1 MLIYSSEILS
11 IIKEY
16 IETGVIDIV
25 SLFNNESNSVDI
37 DELVDAFCYLLALY
51 KPDNFPTEYWFA
63 TLTENCILE
72 QWKKGNTP
80 IDDRWLIDI
89 TDLAYHAFE
98 YSPRIINCSD
108 YVVAGG
114 YVLSLIN
121 NSVGSHDVDV
131 FYIGDQV
138 GLSAGD
144 ELFMAIREPYL
155 TEPVQ
160 SIEPITTISYINLF
174 QYS

>member
-1 MLIYSSEILS
+1 M
-11 IIKEY
+11 
-16 IETGVIDIV
+16 
-25 SLFNNESNSVDI
+25 
-37 DELVDAFCYLLALY
+37 
-51 KPDNFPTEYWFA
+51 
-63 TLTENCILE
+63 
-72 QWKKGNTP
+72 
-80 IDDRWLIDI
+80 
-89 TDLAYHAFE
+89 
-98 YSPRIINCSD
+98 
-108 YVVAGG
+108 AGG

-121 NSVGSHDVDV
+121 SSVGSHDVDV